1 MEKDVLLPHL
11 ELVIRILVGVLITED
26 LGMNKQ
32 DVLNLFIIQNGGGNK
47 IAFKEEEG
55 VSLPAVEAD
64 LE

>member
-1 MEKDVLLPHL
+1 MLLPHL